1 MQLDIIRR
9 CYLSITSCSYRV
21 KKKDNNVFLQFQT
34 VYELS
39 AFISLTSTILC
50 CCLFRYVPDHS
61 QFFVGVL
68 EHE

>member
-39 AFISLTSTILC
+39 VF
-50 CCLFRYVPDHS
+50 Y
-61 QFFVGVL
+61 
-68 EHE
+68 